1 MTHMITAAAM
11 AELEERCMHEFFELA
26 LSNAM
31 VENLCL
37 TIAFLVERLGG
48 LDRVPYIYHHAAA
61 EAVAAVDVLSVRDI
75 QWFPDAD
82 IGSRT

>member
-37 TIAFLVERLGG
+37 TIAFLVEQKGKHFDPALVDLFIGQMPAIRGIRQRWAESEDELK
-48 LDRVPYIYHHAAA
+48 AA
-61 EAVAAVDVLSVRDI
+61 
-75 QWFPDAD
+75 
-82 IGSRT
+82 